1 MRREPSSIFGTRSS
15 GKLGA
20 HEIDSVLTPEKLA
33 VDDEGGHGKHALL
46 LGFVLVALQLCG
58 ALAGS
63 NQQVQ
68 DRGAVLV
75 FELALEEA
83 RIGEIDQGAAMTA
96 LVGIEPGEMDQR
108 LVEDLL
114 GAEQGD
120 AALVREATGVQV
132 EVLDLAHAA
141 RDRLGIAEVDRTGDV
156 EAERPER

>member
-63 NQQVQ
+63 KGVEARGIGAGIRQQVH

-75 FELALEEA
+75 VELALEEA

-120 AALVREATGVQV
+120 AALVREATGPG
-132 EVLDLAHAA
+132 
-141 RDRLGIAEVDRTGDV
+141 RNT
-156 EAERPER
+156 